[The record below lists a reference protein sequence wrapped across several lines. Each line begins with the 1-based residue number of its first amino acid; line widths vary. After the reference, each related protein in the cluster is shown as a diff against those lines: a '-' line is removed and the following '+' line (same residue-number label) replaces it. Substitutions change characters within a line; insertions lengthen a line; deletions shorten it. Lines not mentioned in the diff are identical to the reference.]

1 MNDEKAK
8 LYERALALEK
18 AARKEAEH
26 TLDEKLI
33 ELYTKTKELEVSKE
47 KLEEL
52 LQTKTSELKGLFENL
67 VDAYVLIDLTGNVLK
82 MNDAAE
88 ILLGYG
94 SHEKLN
100 LLDLVIPGERLKVI
114 TSFKQL
120 YEEGFITDFHVKIAI
135 ADDSIRLVHINA
147 SIIYNSKYQP
157 IAAQGIVRDITDE
170 KAAEQQL
177 LDTQNRLNTLIRNLE
192 IGVLLEDENRNVVVT
207 NKRFCNFFNIPHAP
221 VDMIGQNCSNDA
233 ELCKGLFQD
242 PVLFTERINEII
254 SNKKQVLSDEL
265 VLKDGSAL
273 ERDFIPI
280 YEDGVYKGHL
290 WTYRDITLRR
300 KYNEAIEAEGQKYS
314 SIIANMNL
322 GLIEV
327 DTNDKITMVNQR
339 FEEMSG
345 YSKEELIGEKGHE
358 VLLDEDNKAVLLQE
372 NDKRAK
378 GDSSSY
384 ELKVR
389 DRDGQSKYWLTSGA
403 PNYSITGQLIG
414 SIGIH
419 LDITKIK
426 NLEAQKQR
434 LLYKLEKSNNELQE
448 YAHVVSHDLKSPLL
462 SINALV
468 TWIKEDNKGA
478 LSENTLSHFTM
489 IDETLEKMEQLISN
503 LLEYSSIVNDHD
515 VSRDVNLNRVMD
527 DIVTLLHFP
536 DHLMFT
542 IVKRLPTIKVDRVKI
557 QQLFQNL
564 ISNAINYSNEENSY
578 IEIDY
583 EDGVKEYTFSVKDN
597 GIGINKEYHQK
608 IFQIFQT
615 LHKRQESTGI
625 GLSIVKKIVD
635 LYNGRIWLE
644 SIPGKGTT
652 FFFTIEK

>member
-1 MNDEKAK
+1 MDDERVK
-8 LYERALALEK
+8 LYERALVLEK
-18 AARKEAEH
+18 AARKDAELR
-26 TLDEKLI
+26 LDEQAI
-33 ELYTKTKELEVSKE
+33 ELYLKTQELEVSKE

-52 LQTKTSELKGLFENL
+52 LQTKTSELKGLFGNL
-67 VDAYVLIDLTGNVLK
+67 VDAYVVIDLTGNVLK

-88 ILLGYG
+88 TLLGYVQQ
-94 SHEKLN
+94 ERLN
-100 LLDLVIPGERLKVI
+100 LLDLVIPEEQLRVI

-120 YEEGFITDFHVKIAI
+120 YEDGSITNFHVKIALENG
-135 ADDSIRLVHINA
+135 SIRLVHINA
-147 SIIYNSKYQP
+147 SVIYNSKKQP
-157 IAAQGIVRDITDE
+157 IAAQGIVRDITE
-170 KAAEQQL
+170 QKAAEQQL
-177 LDTQNRLNTLIRNLE
+177 FDTQNRLTTLIRNLE

-207 NKRFCNFFNIPHAP
+207 NNRFCNFFNIPYAP
-221 VDMIGQNCSNDA
+221 VDMIGQNCSDEA
-233 ELCKGLFQD
+233 ERCKGLFKD
-242 PVLFTERINEII
+242 PELFIERIKEIVTH
-254 SNKKQVLSDEL
+254 KKQVLSDEL
-265 VLKDGSAL
+265 ALKDGSFL

-290 WTYRDITLRR
+290 WTYRDVTLRR
-300 KYNEAIEAEGQKYS
+300 KYNEGIEAEGQKYS
-314 SIIANMNL
+314 GIIANMNL

-327 DTNDKITMVNQR
+327 STDDKIMMVNQR

-345 YSKEELIGEKGHE
+345 YSKEELIGKKGHE
-358 VLLDEDNKAVLLQE
+358 ILLDEDNRAILLKE
-372 NDKRAK
+372 NYKRSK

-389 DRDGQSKYWLTSGA
+389 NKDGQSKHWLTSGA
-403 PNYSITGQLIG
+403 PNYNIIGQVIG

-426 NLEAQKQR
+426 NLEVQKER

-448 YAHVVSHDLKSPLL
+448 YAYVVSHDLKSPLL

-468 TWIKEDNKGA
+468 TWINEDNKGT
-478 LSENTLSHFTM
+478 LSKDTLSHFTM

-503 LLEYSSIVNDHD
+503 LLEYSSIVKDHN
-515 VSRDVNLNRVMD
+515 VFTDVNLNRVMD
-527 DIVTLLHFP
+527 DIKVLLHFP
-536 DHLMFT
+536 DHLTFT
-542 IVKRLPTIKVDRVKI
+542 IVKRLPTIKVDRIKM

-564 ISNAINYSNEENSY
+564 ISNAINYSNEENSF

-583 EDGVKEYTFSVKDN
+583 EEGVKEYTFSVKDN

-608 IFQIFQT
+608 IFKIFQS
-615 LHKRQESTGI
+615 LHKREESTGI

-644 SIPGKGTT
+644 SNLGEGTT